1 MMPLRPSARAST
13 GASYRPANGQGGGGE
28 HIAKGNLE
36 PAEGGRG
43 KFLFHVKPSKR
54 DARERLYTPYW
65 SSVFFGVAALWFCL
79 FFMGDLL
86 AAAAATGPSP
96 RGSVPA
102 PITLREGKLSVHVA
116 GTPLRQVMAE
126 ISRLNNARIVW
137 FSGEGQEEQVSVQF
151 TDLPLVEGLQ
161 RILQHK
167 NFILFYE
174 RRATGAQVTQIWISS
189 DRNTAQP
196 QAPQEAP
203 VKVSPLRRAETG
215 AEQNGP
221 ATASDGTVMQS
232 VMQMGLSD
240 PDPSTRANAAVYL
253 GAHIDEDPQ
262 ARETLEQIGRTDTN
276 VRVRKA
282 AAEALQQIE

>member
-1 MMPLRPSARAST
+1 MMPLRPNARAST
-13 GASYRPANGQGGGGE
+13 NARYRPTNDQSGGGGP
-28 HIAKGNLE
+28 IAKVDLE
-36 PAEGGRG
+36 PAERVHG
-43 KFLFHVKPSKR
+43 KFLFHTKPFKR
-54 DARERLYTPYW
+54 IAREQPSTPYC
-65 SSVFFGVAALWFCL
+65 SLVFFGVTALWLCL
-79 FFMGDLL
+79 LLTGDLL
-86 AAAAATGPSP
+86 SAAAATEPSP
-96 RGSVPA
+96 RGAALA

-116 GTPLRQVMAE
+116 GTPLRQVMIE
-126 ISRLNNARIVW
+126 ISRLNNARIIW
-137 FSGEGQEEQVSVQF
+137 LSGEGQEEQVSVQF

-196 QAPQEAP
+196 QAPQEAS
-203 VKVSPLRRAETG
+203 VKVSPFRRAGTG

-253 GAHIDEDPQ
+253 GEHLDEDPQ
-262 ARETLEQIGRTDTN
+262 AKETLEQIARNDTN
-276 VRVRKA
+276 VRVRKT